1 MQITGYGYHHKH
13 EYSAKKAPDKGQKRA
28 FRPLRR
34 KSNSPFQELKSDA
47 QTNLRML
54 HGILFFY
61 VVVAN
66 FTASKNEFKISSAQN
81 VPKILFF
88 IPKWTQKRLRGNLH
102 EALFFNGREGGIR
115 THGGSSPHLISSFLN
130 VDFSLMQIAIP
141 LDIQG
146 FHYPIS
152 PYIALFRSHVGC
164 QKAVKF
170 CT

>member
-13 EYSAKKAPDKGQKRA
+13 GYSAKKASDKGQKRA

-88 IPKWTQKRLRGNLH
+88 APKWTQKRLRGNLH

-115 THGGSSPHLISSFLN
+115 THGGSSPHLISSFLAL
-130 VDFSLMQIAIP
+130 VFAIVRNLQEALIL
-141 LDIQG
+141 LD
-146 FHYPIS
+146 
-152 PYIALFRSHVGC
+152 L
-164 QKAVKF
+164 
-170 CT
+170 

>member
-13 EYSAKKAPDKGQKRA
+13 GCSAKKASDKGQKRA

-88 IPKWTQKRLRGNLH
+88 APKWTQKRLRGNLH

-115 THGGSSPHLISSFLN
+115 THGGSSPHLISSLLFCILERRRYAELLVYKGN
-130 VDFSLMQIAIP
+130 SFCIW
-141 LDIQG
+141 LDMTSSNHHI
-146 FHYPIS
+146 
-152 PYIALFRSHVGC
+152 
-164 QKAVKF
+164 
-170 CT
+170 

>member
-13 EYSAKKAPDKGQKRA
+13 GYSAKKASDKGQKRA

-88 IPKWTQKRLRGNLH
+88 APKRTQKRLRENLH

-115 THGGSSPHLISSFLN
+115 THGGSSPHLISSLLFCILERRRYAELLVYKGN
-130 VDFSLMQIAIP
+130 SFFVW
-141 LDIQG
+141 LDMTSSNRHI
-146 FHYPIS
+146 
-152 PYIALFRSHVGC
+152 
-164 QKAVKF
+164 
-170 CT
+170 